1 MILQK
6 KNYRNI
12 ANENSFRCLAKKK
25 KNEKNGTSQI
35 HLEFFLQILS
45 KYTCGARLVLSPLIW
60 VSGVKSLLCFM
71 CVNEQSVLYML
82 GVFHCF

>member
-6 KNYRNI
+6 KNCRNI
-12 ANENSFRCLAKKK
+12 ANENSFRCLAKK

-45 KYTCGARLVLSPLIW
+45 EYTCGARLVLSPLIW